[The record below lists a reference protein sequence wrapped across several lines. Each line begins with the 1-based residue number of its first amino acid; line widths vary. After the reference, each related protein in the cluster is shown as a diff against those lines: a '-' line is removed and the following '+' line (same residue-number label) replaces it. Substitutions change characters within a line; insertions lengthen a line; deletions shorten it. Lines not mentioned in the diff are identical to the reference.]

1 MTTCERT
8 IKTLKAHADEIRAM
22 GVTRLAL
29 FGSNLRGD
37 NHADSDI
44 DLLVDLDADRHLS
57 LIDFAALRLRLCD
70 LLGGEVDLVQ
80 RDQLKPF
87 LRDAILD
94 EARDVL

>member
-1 MTTCERT
+1 MMTRERT
-8 IKTLKAHADEIRAM
+8 IETLKAHAAEIRAM

-37 NHADSDI
+37 NRANSDI

-87 LRDAILD
+87 LRDAIID
-94 EARDVL
+94 EARDIL

>member
-1 MTTCERT
+1 MKRERT
-8 IKTLKAHADEIRAM
+8 IETLRAHADEIRAM
-22 GVTRLAL
+22 GVVRLAL

-37 NHADSDI
+37 SRDDSDI
-44 DLLVDLDADRHLS
+44 DLLVDLDAERHLS

-87 LRDAILD
+87 LRDAIIE
-94 EARDVL
+94 EARDIL